1 MIMTPYSEN
10 LITMEF
16 KGLAK
21 DWFCSYLKG
30 AQQFECIETKTSKI
44 KEMVCGVF
52 QGSVFIILSFHISI
66 NDLDSCI
73 KYPQV
78 YQFAENNFL
87 RYFAGNTSKYLS
99 M

>member
-1 MIMTPYSEN
+1 
-10 LITMEF
+10 
-16 KGLAK
+16 
-21 DWFCSYLKG
+21 
-30 AQQFECIETKTSKI
+30 
-44 KEMVCGVF
+44 MVCGVF
-52 QGSVFIILSFHISI
+52 QGSVFITLSFHISI

-99 M
+99 MQLKTNKQTSFASETKFKVSQHF